1 MIEIKT
7 IKTKAEIG
15 EFIDF
20 RTELYRDDPCACP
33 YLFSEEMADLYQGL
47 KDAQPY
53 WEYCEA
59 EYYMAYKDGKAVGR
73 IAAII
78 NHRANK
84 K

>member
-33 YLFSEEMADLYQGL
+33 YLFSEEMADLYQ
-47 KDAQPY
+47 
-53 WEYCEA
+53 
-59 EYYMAYKDGKAVGR
+59 
-73 IAAII
+73 
-78 NHRANK
+78 
-84 K
+84 